1 MTMPTH
7 RQHIE
12 MIALDRINVLN
23 PRARNKRQHLEII
36 ESIRAVGLKRPI
48 TVRRRP
54 GDDEIPYDLVCGE
67 GRMEAFRALGRNSI
81 PAVVI
86 DAEESDCLLM
96 SLVENIAR
104 RQHRP
109 IDLMQEI
116 GSLHRRGYTDSQI
129 AKKIGC
135 SPSWINMIVVLL
147 ERGEERL
154 LSAVESGLIP
164 LHFAVDIARAKGD
177 EAQSILLD
185 AYESGKLKGKKL
197 VTIRRLLDQRLRRK
211 KSVPDS
217 GFARRNAS
225 RKITTGELV
234 RIYQRE
240 ADRQRILVKKSDFTQ
255 NKLLFIVEA
264 LKDLLGDEA
273 FSTLLR
279 AEKLESMPRALA
291 ARIAGEKAA

>member
-1 MTMPTH
+1 
-7 RQHIE
+7 
-12 MIALDRINVLN
+12 
-23 PRARNKRQHLEII
+23 
-36 ESIRAVGLKRPI
+36 
-48 TVRRRP
+48 
-54 GDDEIPYDLVCGE
+54 
-67 GRMEAFRALGRNSI
+67 
-81 PAVVI
+81 
-86 DAEESDCLLM
+86 
-96 SLVENIAR
+96 
-104 RQHRP
+104 
-109 IDLMQEI
+109 MQEI
-116 GSLHRRGYTDSQI
+116 GSLHKRGYTDTQI

-164 LHFAVDIARAKGD
+164 LHFAVDVARAKGD

-197 VTIRRLLDQRLRRK
+197 VTIRRLLDQRLRRR

-217 GFARRNAS
+217 GFGRKNAS
-225 RKITTGELV
+225 RKITTAELV

-240 ADRQRILVKKSDFTQ
+240 ADKQRILVKKSDFTQ

-273 FSTLLR
+273 FFTLLR

-291 ARIAGEKAA
+291 TRIAGEKAL

>member
-1 MTMPTH
+1 MTTPV
-7 RQHIE
+7 RSQQIE
-12 MIALDRINVLN
+12 MIAIDKINVLN
-23 PRARNKRQHLEII
+23 PRARSKRQHIEII
-36 ESIRAVGLKRPI
+36 ENIQAVGLKRPI

-54 GDDEIPYDLVCGE
+54 DDKETPFDLVCGE
-67 GRMEAFRALGRNSI
+67 GRMEAFRALGRSTI

-86 DAEESDCLLM
+86 DAEESDCLVM

-116 GSLHRRGYTDSQI
+116 GSLHKRGYTDGQI
-129 AKKIGC
+129 ANKIGC
-135 SPSWINMIVVLL
+135 TPSWVNMIVVLL

-154 LSAVESGLIP
+154 LAAVESGLIP
-164 LHFAVDIARAKGD
+164 LHFAVDVARAKGD

-197 VTIRRLLDQRLRRK
+197 VTIRRLLDQRLRRRK
-211 KSVPDS
+211 TVPDS
-217 GFARRNAS
+217 GFSRRNTS
-225 RKITTGELV
+225 RKVTTAELV

-240 ADRQRILVKKSDFTQ
+240 ADKQRILVKKSDFSQ
-255 NKLLFIVEA
+255 SKLLFIVEA
-264 LKDLLGDEA
+264 LKDLFGDEA

-279 AEKLESMPRALA
+279 AEGLPSMPRALA
-291 ARIAGEKAA
+291 ARVTGESAA